1 MDKNLETFINFIK
14 SRDLDYLTE
23 PWVLYMLNMLREAN
37 KLGINI
43 NPEYVE
49 GMGQNN
55 FVPHTPNLV
64 PSLGLKITKV
74 TH

>member
-1 MDKNLETFINFIK
+1 MDRNIEIFIDFIK
-14 SRDLDYLTE
+14 SRKLDYLTE

-37 KLGINI
+37 KLGTNI
-43 NPEYVE
+43 NPDYVE

-55 FVPHTPNLV
+55 FVPHALNFV